1 MHVFEFGLRCGEE
14 NPRGLFPGV
23 YFLPPP
29 NAEMGRSRP
38 ASFRTPCGRSGGPRA
53 GERPPHF
60 DPPTTLSNEHYHL
73 DVAYSATTRLAVRRS
88 GSAAPA
94 RQVTPFGQ
102 RIQDIRYN
110 YMHFGEMRSQ
120 RKAEWSAQGALQQP
134 SPPSCHALCLL
145 LPICN

>member
-1 MHVFEFGLRCGEE
+1 MHVFEFGLRCEE
-14 NPRGLFPGV
+14 GNPGV
-23 YFLPPP
+23 QFLPPP
-29 NAEMGRSRP
+29 KRGIGRSPNP
-38 ASFRTPCGRSGGPRA
+38 ASFPTPCGGKGGPRA
-53 GERPPHF
+53 GERSPHF

-110 YMHFGEMRSQ
+110 YMHFGETRSQ
-120 RKAEWSAQGALQQP
+120 RKAEWSAQGALPQP
-134 SPPSCHALCLL
+134 SSPSCHALCLL